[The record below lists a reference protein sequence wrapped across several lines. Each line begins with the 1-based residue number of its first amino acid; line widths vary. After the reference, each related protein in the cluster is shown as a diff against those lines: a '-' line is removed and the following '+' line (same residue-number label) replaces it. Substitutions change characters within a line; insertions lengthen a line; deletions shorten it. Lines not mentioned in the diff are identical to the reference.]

1 MKTLLLDYK
10 SLQEN
15 RTMETTAPYVNSV
28 FKAALHGKCPK
39 CRTGNMF
46 ATSPLS
52 LFNQK
57 MNKNCSHCGFQF
69 EIEPGY
75 FYVAMFV
82 SYAMNVAI
90 LVTCAVAT
98 YILTGSENPWLYLAT
113 ILLPAVLLSPFTYR
127 YSRIVLL
134 FWLTPGVHFEPE
146 RAKPNYHNPLA
157 AE

>member
-1 MKTLLLDYK
+1 MQPKEATP
-10 SLQEN
+10 N
-15 RTMETTAPYVNSV
+15 PAPYTHSAV
-28 FKAALHGKCPK
+28 KAALHCKCPK

-46 ATSPLS
+46 TAGSLG
-52 LFNQK
+52 LFNQE

-75 FYVAMFV
+75 FYVAMFI

-98 YILTGSENPWLYLAT
+98 YILTGSENPWLYLVT
-113 ILLPAVLLSPFTYR
+113 ILLPSLLLSPFTYR
-127 YSRIVLL
+127 YSRVVLL

-146 RAKPNYHNPLA
+146 RAKPDYHNPFA
-157 AE
+157 SE